1 MIKFSHLINADIVLF
16 LDDIYTMLSNE
27 INKRKLIID

>member
-1 MIKFSHLINADIVLF
+1 MIKFSYLINADIVLF

-27 INKRKLIID
+27 INKRKLIIA